1 MKVWFFSE
9 KWKSS
14 SGWKNTYY
22 AVIEKDCHMTY
33 GRNLAE
39 AIYMAH
45 DMIACLKE
53 DFENENIKPIKNYE
67 EPFEYLNDGI
77 FEIDSRNFYI
87 GSLDIDVDLFPY
99 NGWLC
104 GWRRKDDKAPNTK
117 QHMRVEMLR
126 RAFQLSY
133 KNFKLNA

>member
-14 SGWKNTYY
+14 RGWKNAYY
-22 AVIEKDCHMTY
+22 AVIEKGCHMTS
-33 GRNLAE
+33 GMNLAE
-39 AIYMAH
+39 AIYMAY
-45 DMIACLKE
+45 DLIACLKE
-53 DFENENIKPIKNYE
+53 DFENENIKPVKIYE

-77 FEIDSRNFYI
+77 FETDSRNCYI
-87 GSLDIDVDLFPY
+87 GSLDIDVELFPY

-104 GWRRKDDKAPNTK
+104 GWRRKGDKAPNTK

-133 KNFKLNA
+133 KNFKLNT